1 MSMAPTDPRNLTRD
15 LAIRPDPLLADQRLI
30 AGETQAQPQNTTA
43 HSGNVAQPFTVELV
57 PAHLRMHTI
66 SEDKLEALI
75 SGNGSIHLTFF
86 GICLGAA
93 ISFGIVLYNGG
104 LDSIHGLVYES
115 FLFLTGVMATFFG
128 IKGGRDYLHS
138 KAKLKEIQGRS
149 MPS

>member
-1 MSMAPTDPRNLTRD
+1 MAPTDPRNLTRD
-15 LAIRPDPLLADQRLI
+15 LAIRPDPLLADQRLM
-30 AGETQAQPQNTTA
+30 AGETQAQPQNITA
-43 HSGNVAQPFTVELV
+43 PSVNVAQPFTVELV

-93 ISFGIVLYNGG
+93 VSFGIVLYNGG

-115 FLFLTGVMATFFG
+115 FLLLTGVMAIYFG
-128 IKGGRDYLHS
+128 IEGGRDYVRS
-138 KAKLKEIQGRS
+138 KSKLKEIKERS
-149 MPS
+149 TAR